1 MLILLRHCQ
10 LMLDQIPAF
19 IDRKVE
25 YFKLSGRERPIEMI
39 RDLVRFY
46 RRVFDGVIDGSQ
58 TDMSV
63 YHAEIE
69 VLRKRWSKA
78 KSRRVGTLMARAK
91 SYGDGDGDHPSTKPT
106 DQPAPQ
112 PIRPVDTA
120 AAVQT
125 NG

>member
-91 SYGDGDGDHPSTKPT
+91 SYGDHPSTKPT
-106 DQPAPQ
+106 DQSAPQ
-112 PIRPVDTA
+112 PIRLVDTV